1 MWNTTILP
9 IMTSLTATGLGIFF
23 VWLFNR
29 KRQSDE
35 RANQMS
41 HIMNEIS
48 DIRNKI
54 AIGLERSALE
64 TAKNEKLWEDVK
76 EDIQK
81 IKEQVSENKALI
93 HKTNVQVSE
102 NKALIQKLDKQVS
115 ENKALIHIINE
126 QVSEN
131 KTLIQKLD
139 IQVSENT
146 NSIENLIIIVKD
158 LQSVTAGMQNIMRDS
173 ISSKS

>member
-9 IMTSLTATGLGIFF
+9 ILTSLIATGLGIFF

-41 HIMNEIS
+41 HILNEIS

-54 AIGLERSALE
+54 ANGLERSALE

-76 EDIQK
+76 EDIQE
-81 IKEQVSENKALI
+81 IKDQVA
-93 HKTNVQVSE
+93 E
-102 NKALIQKLDKQVS
+102 NKALIQKT
-115 ENKALIHIINE
+115 NE
-126 QVSEN
+126 QVAEI
-131 KTLIQKLD
+131 KH
-139 IQVSENT
+139 
-146 NSIENLIIIVKD
+146 
-158 LQSVTAGMQNIMRDS
+158 
-173 ISSKS
+173 